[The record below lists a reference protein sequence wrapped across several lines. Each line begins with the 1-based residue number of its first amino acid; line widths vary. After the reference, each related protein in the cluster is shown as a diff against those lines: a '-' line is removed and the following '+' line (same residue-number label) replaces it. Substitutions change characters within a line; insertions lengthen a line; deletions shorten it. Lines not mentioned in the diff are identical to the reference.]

1 LLVFG
6 RWLLVFGFR
15 RGDVSDNHRAA
26 AGQKAIRHSV
36 VMSENEGCVAR
47 PFELPRPQLSAPVR
61 SNHRDRNFHRPSVR
75 IIATVSGTR
84 PFDLPQPQFPG
95 TRLFRSPRRQF
106 PAPVRLPGRRGET
119 IAQGAVHRDGC
130 LHHYHQQ
137 ADPGSMPRSNM
148 EMRPADVGG
157 RASPARRERT
167 CGPPTNCMDP
177 GYSSTTSPAGPGAR
191 CRRNLLRQTAFGLK

>member
-1 LLVFG
+1 MVFG

-26 AGQKAIRHSV
+26 AGQKVRSNYHGRNCRHPSV
-36 VMSENEGCVAR
+36 RIIATANSGTR
-47 PFELPRPQLSAPVR
+47 PFELPRPQLPPPVRSICRNRNFLAPVR
-61 SNHRDRNFHRPSVR
+61 SIYHGRNF
-75 IIATVSGTR
+75 SGTR
-84 PFDLPQPQFPG
+84 PFELSRP
-95 TRLFRSPRRQF
+95 F

-167 CGPPTNCMDP
+167 CGPPTNGMDP
-177 GYSSTTSPAGPGAR
+177 EYSSTTSPARPGAR